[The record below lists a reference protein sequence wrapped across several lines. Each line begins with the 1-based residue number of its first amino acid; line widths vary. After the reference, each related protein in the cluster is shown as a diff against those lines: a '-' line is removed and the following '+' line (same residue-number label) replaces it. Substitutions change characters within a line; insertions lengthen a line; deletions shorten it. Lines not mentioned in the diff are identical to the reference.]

1 LVFNFRGFF
10 RFIYLWLSSSGWTP
24 RRIAI
29 LLAFFFFFPLL
40 EVVIWI
46 GFLCDNIFFRGYRQE
61 RVTSPVFI
69 IGNPRS
75 GTTFLHRLLSKDVE
89 RFSTMQMWEILL
101 APSITQRKII
111 RGLTAVSQRFGAM
124 LHRRLAGMEDRWQ
137 EQNVM
142 HDVSLREPE
151 EDDYLLLHIWSSLT
165 IGLSAGLLKEAI
177 PYTYFDTSLPAS
189 EKNRIMAFYK
199 RCVQRHLHA
208 SRHRHNTK
216 AKSYLAKNPALSP
229 KIDTVFE
236 YFPDAKIIYLAR
248 SPLEMIPSYVS
259 MMAFSWRVLGIQ
271 AEGHALRDYI
281 FEMARHWYS
290 YPLERLETA
299 PDDSYVIVKYDDLV
313 GDPEETVRRI
323 YERFGFEICPA
334 FARVLREESAKAR
347 RFRSRH
353 RYMLEKLGLS
363 RQQILTA
370 YQDIFEHF
378 GFDTAAEDDLQ
389 NKVDRPAEHEDPDN

>member
-1 LVFNFRGFF
+1 MVFNFRGFF

-40 EVVIWI
+40 EFVIWI

-101 APSITQRKII
+101 APSIIQRKII
-111 RGLTAVSQRFGAM
+111 RGLTALSQRFGAM
-124 LHRRLAGMEDRWQ
+124 LHRRLSGMEDRWQ

-208 SRHRHNTK
+208 SRHRHDTK

-271 AEGHALRDYI
+271 AEGQALRDYI

-290 YPLERLETA
+290 YPIERLETA

-334 FARVLREESAKAR
+334 FARVLWEESAKAR

-378 GFDTAAEDDLQ
+378 GFDTTAEDDLQ
-389 NKVDRPAEHEDPDN
+389 NKVGQPAEHEDPNS

>member
-1 LVFNFRGFF
+1 V
-10 RFIYLWLSSSGWTP
+10 
-24 RRIAI
+24 
-29 LLAFFFFFPLL
+29 AFFFFFPLL
-40 EVVIWI
+40 EFVIWI
-46 GFLCDNIFFRGYRQE
+46 GFLCDNILFRGYRQE

-111 RGLTAVSQRFGAM
+111 RGLTALSQRFGAM

-177 PYTYFDTSLPAS
+177 PYTYFDTALPAS

-208 SRHRHNTK
+208 GRNRHDTK

-229 KIDTVFE
+229 KVDTVFE
-236 YFPDAKIIYLAR
+236 HFPDAKIIYLAR

-271 AEGHALRDYI
+271 AEGPALRDYI

-299 PDDSYVIVKYDDLV
+299 SDDSYVIVKYDDLV

-323 YERFGFEICPA
+323 YERFGFAIGPA

-378 GFDTAAEDDLQ
+378 GFDTTAENELQ
-389 NKVDRPAEHEDPDN
+389 NKVCRPAEHEDPNS